1 MRKDKILVAVSLA
14 ATFSVGATQYKLQDD
29 GPAYWQQ
36 RDTLIQ
42 YMKKSGKCV
51 ELSRIGDS
59 PTQYAHQVSVVLS
72 KFSDDKT
79 RMYVPYMTYSCM
91 ISGEPTYALY
101 IPEHYVKKMP
111 R

>member
-1 MRKDKILVAVSLA
+1 MRLVKLLLLVS
-14 ATFSVGATQYKLQDD
+14 FSVSAGQYKTMDD
-29 GPAYWQQ
+29 GPVYWQQ
-36 RDTLIQ
+36 RDTLVQ

-59 PTQYAHQVSVVLS
+59 PTQYARQISLVL
-72 KFSDDKT
+72 KQFSDDKV

>member
-1 MRKDKILVAVSLA
+1 MRLGKFIGAVSLI
-14 ATFSVGATQYKLQDD
+14 ATSTVYAGQYKLQDD
-29 GPAYWQQ
+29 GPVYWQQ
-36 RDTLIQ
+36 RDALAQ
-42 YMKKSGKCV
+42 YMTKSGKCV

-59 PTQYAHQVSVVLS
+59 PTQYAHQVSIVLR
-72 KFSDDKT
+72 KFTDDKV

-91 ISGEPTYALY
+91 ISGDPTYAGY

>member
-1 MRKDKILVAVSLA
+1 MRLVKFLVAASLA
-14 ATFSVGATQYKLQDD
+14 ATFSVCAGQYKLQDD
-29 GPAYWQQ
+29 APVYWQQ
-36 RDTLIQ
+36 RERLVQ
-42 YMKKSGKCV
+42 YMKQTGKCV

-59 PTQYAHQVSVVLS
+59 PTQYAHEVSLVL
-72 KFSDDKT
+72 KQFSDDKVRT
-79 RMYVPYMTYSCM
+79 YVPYMTYSCM

>member
-1 MRKDKILVAVSLA
+1 MRLVKFLVTASLA
-14 ATFSVGATQYKLQDD
+14 VTFSVSAGQYKLQDN
-29 GPAYWQQ
+29 GPVYWQQ
-36 RDTLIQ
+36 RDRLVQ
-42 YMKKSGKCV
+42 YMKQTGKCV

-59 PTQYAHQVSVVLS
+59 PTQYAHQVSIVLS
-72 KFSDDKT
+72 KFADDKV

-91 ISGEPTYALY
+91 ISGEPTYAGY

>member
-1 MRKDKILVAVSLA
+1 MRLVKFLVAVSLA
-14 ATFSVGATQYKLQDD
+14 ATFSVSAGQYKLQDD
-29 GPAYWQQ
+29 GPVFWQQ

-51 ELSRIGDS
+51 ESSRIGDS
-59 PTQYAHQVSVVLS
+59 PTQYAHQVSIVLG
-72 KFSDDKT
+72 KFTDDKV

-91 ISGEPTYALY
+91 ISGEPVYALY

>member
-1 MRKDKILVAVSLA
+1 MRLVKIIVAVSLA
-14 ATFSVGATQYKLQDD
+14 ATFSVNATQYKLQDD
-29 GPAYWQQ
+29 SPVYWQQ
-36 RDTLIQ
+36 RDALAE
-42 YMKKSGKCV
+42 YMIKSGKCL

-59 PTQYAHQVSVVLS
+59 PTQYAHQVSIVLK

-91 ISGEPTYALY
+91 ISGLPTYALY

>member
-1 MRKDKILVAVSLA
+1 MRLVKILVTVSLT

-29 GPAYWQQ
+29 APVYWQQ
-36 RDTLIQ
+36 RDALAE
-42 YMKKSGKCV
+42 YMTKSGKCL

-59 PTQYAHQVSVVLS
+59 PTQYAHQVSIVLN
-72 KFSDDKT
+72 KFSDEKT
-79 RMYVPYMTYSCM
+79 RTYVPYMTYSCM
-91 ISGEPTYALY
+91 ISRLPTYALY